1 MQSRFEMRAYLPM
14 DFMKRQ
20 IVCGP
25 GLAQKYEVKEDD
37 SMSMNISGFGTSNA
51 SYTGM
56 NTGNKGYKAAEEAV
70 LADVMAEE
78 AMMTPEQKMMY
89 EMLGGREAHMK
100 NMMRNYNS
108 DGDYIGPGGIIVPGM
123 YHGRDGA
130 VDRSTWQQLIPVS
143 DEMRQKMFD
152 NVKREFIQEN
162 GISNGDTTKRSQIFR
177 EYQLSVK
184 KEDRAKGT
192 WTLQQYEGKYRSAM
206 YAAVKAANP
215 KWEPGQR
222 LIPAYW
228 TALQGSP
235 LKASLSKA
243 GIHL

>member
-1 MQSRFEMRAYLPM
+1 MQSQFEMRAYLPM

-162 GISNGDTTKRSQIFR
+162 GISNGDTTKR
-177 EYQLSVK
+177 
-184 KEDRAKGT
+184 
-192 WTLQQYEGKYRSAM
+192 
-206 YAAVKAANP
+206 
-215 KWEPGQR
+215 
-222 LIPAYW
+222 
-228 TALQGSP
+228 
-235 LKASLSKA
+235 
-243 GIHL
+243 